1 MTSDTVPFGRADVT
15 NCAREQ
21 IHIPGSIQ
29 PHGCLLAL
37 EPDDL
42 RVWQGGGPTDRF
54 LGVALEDLLGG
65 SLGAVIGAELT
76 ARIKAA
82 AVTGDGILRLPP
94 AAFSADSGAPVL
106 DAVVHVSD
114 DLLLLELEPG
124 DPDGH
129 FPQDTFQL
137 VQTLLGRVC
146 KAPTVRAFCEEMASA
161 VQDVSG
167 FDRVMVYRFL
177 ADDSGA
183 VESEALAPGMTS
195 YIGLRYPASDIPA
208 QARALYLRNTL
219 RLIPD
224 AAYRPSP
231 LLAARGWPDGKMADL
246 SPCALRSVSPLHLEY
261 LANMGVAASMSI
273 SIVVE
278 GRLWGLIACHH
289 RSPRHLPSRIRAALD
304 LFGQIASFQLETKL
318 AAEDLSYRVRSA
330 TAEQQIVLKVS
341 GDDDLTASLHTLRE
355 NLLNFIPSSGL
366 AMWVDGGFA
375 VAGDAPPKAE
385 VMHLIA
391 WLTAS
396 VADGVFF
403 TDALSEVY
411 PKAGTFIAKAAGVL
425 AISVS
430 RTPRDYVIWFRPE
443 LVQSVRWA
451 GDPNK
456 PVLAGPDGDRLSPRK
471 SFADWIETVRGRSDP
486 WTAADVKIATSLRVS
501 LLEVVLEH
509 VDRLARERQDARVRQ
524 DVLLAEL
531 DRKIEQWE
539 RTAEQLKLESDR
551 RSVLEGELSQVL
563 RRTVVEQEA
572 ERQRIARELHDS
584 LGQYF
589 TALQLDLD
597 GIARE
602 ASASPT
608 ILAKVD
614 HLKTLTLDAG
624 QVVHTMA
631 WELRPTSL
639 DDLGLQTAIQQFLEQ
654 WAERGHLAFDQH
666 LAIENRRFAPAVE
679 SALYRV
685 LQEAVRNV
693 VKHADATRVGV
704 ILEGTP
710 TELRLIVEDDG
721 KGFDLDSQRSPLTPS
736 SRLGLLG
743 MREHLALVGG
753 RIEIETAPG
762 RGTTLLIHVPI

>member
-1 MTSDTVPFGRADVT
+1 MTSDAVPFGRADVT

-21 IHIPGSIQ
+21 IHIPGSVQ
-29 PHGCLLAL
+29 PHGCVLAL
-37 EPDDL
+37 APDDL
-42 RVWQGGGPTDRF
+42 RVWQAGGRTDAF
-54 LGVALEDLLGG
+54 LGVATQDLLGR
-65 SLGAVIGAELT
+65 SLETLIGAEMS
-76 ARIKAA
+76 ARIK
-82 AVTGDGILRLPP
+82 VPPDNGEGTRRLPP
-94 AAFSADSGAPVL
+94 AAFSPAPGAPLV
-106 DAVVHVSD
+106 DAVVHTGD
-114 DLLLLELEPG
+114 GLLLLELEPA

-129 FPQDTFQL
+129 FPPDAFQL

-146 KAPTVRAFCEEMASA
+146 TAPTVRGFCDEMAAA
-161 VQDVSG
+161 VRDLSG

-183 VESEALAPGMTS
+183 VESEALAPDMTS
-195 YIGLRYPASDIPA
+195 YLGLRYPASDIPA

-224 AAYRPSP
+224 ATYRPSP
-231 LLAARGWPDGKMADL
+231 LLAAAGWPEGKMVDL

-278 GRLWGLIACHH
+278 GHLWGLVACHH

-304 LFGQIASFQLETKL
+304 LFGQIASFQLETKI
-318 AAEDLSYRVRSA
+318 ASEDLSYRVRSA
-330 TAEQQIVLKVS
+330 TTQQQIVLQVS
-341 GDDDLTASLHTLRE
+341 GEDDLTAGLHTLRE

-366 AMWVDGGFA
+366 AMWVEGGFA
-375 VAGDAPPKAE
+375 FAGDAPPKAD
-385 VMHLIA
+385 VMDLIA
-391 WLTAS
+391 WLTES

-403 TDALSEVY
+403 TDSLSAVY
-411 PKAGTFIAKAAGVL
+411 PPASAFLAQGAGVL

-430 RTPRDYVIWFRPE
+430 RSPRDYVIWFRPE
-443 LVQSVRWA
+443 LVQTVRWA

-456 PVLAGPDGDRLSPRK
+456 PVVPGPDGDRLSPRK

-509 VDRLARERQDARVRQ
+509 VDKLARERQDARVRQ

-539 RTAEQLKLESDR
+539 RTAAQLKLESDR

-602 ASASPT
+602 ASAGPA
-608 ILAKVD
+608 IRAKVD
-614 HLKTLTLDAG
+614 HLKALTLDAG
-624 QVVHTMA
+624 QRVHTMA

-654 WAERGHLAFDQH
+654 WAERGHLTFDQH

-679 SALYRV
+679 SAIYRV

-693 VKHADATRVGV
+693 VKHADATRAGV
-704 ILEGTP
+704 ILEGTA

-721 KGFDLDSQRSPLTPS
+721 KGFDLDSQRPPLAPS

-753 RIEIETAPG
+753 RMEIETAPG